1 MADDRDRP
9 TTPPGEAVATPFD
22 AAILR
27 QQTGGN
33 RDLERDVLTLFL
45 ASGRDDVAYL
55 TAAKTAEER
64 RQIAHR
70 LVGAAGAVGA
80 LRVARLAASVER
92 SDAAVMPELQAAL
105 AEATEAITQYL
116 AE

>member
-1 MADDRDRP
+1 MANDRDRP
-9 TTPPGEAVATPFD
+9 TTPPGEAAATPFD
-22 AAILR
+22 PAILR

-45 ASGRDDVAYL
+45 GSGRDDVAQL
-55 TAAKTAEER
+55 RAAKTAEER
-64 RQIAHR
+64 RRIAHR

-80 LRVARLAASVER
+80 LRMARLAASVER
-92 SDAAVMPELQAAL
+92 SDAPVMPELQAAL

>member
-1 MADDRDRP
+1 M
-9 TTPPGEAVATPFD
+9 PFD

-45 ASGRDDVAYL
+45 GSGRDDVTQLA
-55 TAAKTAEER
+55 TAKTAEER
-64 RQIAHR
+64 RRIAHR

-80 LRVARLAASVER
+80 IRVARLAASVEG

-105 AEATEAITQYL
+105 AEATEAITRYL
-116 AE
+116 AQ